1 MTFTPSFRAAAVA
14 LLLAGGAVL
23 HGCASH
29 PETSQTAQTAQ
40 APQAAPDAQQPPQPP
55 NVLAQVAAGVYQ
67 ARLDNGLTLIVKP
80 DRRSPVAVQML
91 WVRVGSIDEVD
102 GASGIAHMLE
112 HMMFKGT
119 KQLGPGEISRRVA
132 LLGGRDNAFT
142 TSDYTAYFQQVPAAA
157 LPQVMALQADSFENN
172 QWPDDEF
179 TREMAVVKEERR
191 LRTDDQPRAR
201 LYEQQM
207 AAAFVASPYHRPVI
221 GWMGDLDSMTADDVR
236 AFRQSWYV
244 PANAAVVVAGDVDPA
259 AVLALAQKTY
269 GRIPARAVPGR
280 KPRPEPQQHGPRRL
294 ELRAPA
300 EQAVVSLV
308 FKVPGLQGLA
318 ATPEND
324 DALALTVLAA
334 VLDGYQGAR
343 LERALVQ
350 GKDRVA
356 DSVNADN
363 GLMGR
368 GPQLFSLLAVPAKGR
383 TPAQA
388 EAALRAE
395 VARIAREGVGQA
407 ELERVKTQWIAGQV
421 YKRDS
426 VMAQAQELGSYW
438 ALGLPLDADEK
449 LIERLRAVTPAQVQ
463 AVARQYF
470 GDEQM
475 TAATLA
481 PQSLKNRPRPRP
493 APAGLRH

>member
-1 MTFTPSFRAAAVA
+1 M
-14 LLLAGGAVL
+14 
-23 HGCASH
+23 
-29 PETSQTAQTAQ
+29 
-40 APQAAPDAQQPPQPP
+40 
-55 NVLAQVAAGVYQ
+55 
-67 ARLDNGLTLIVKP
+67 
-80 DRRSPVAVQML
+80 
-91 WVRVGSIDEVD
+91 
-102 GASGIAHMLE
+102 
-112 HMMFKGT
+112 
-119 KQLGPGEISRRVA
+119 
-132 LLGGRDNAFT
+132 
-142 TSDYTAYFQQVPAAA
+142 
-157 LPQVMALQADSFENN
+157 
-172 QWPDDEF
+172 
-179 TREMAVVKEERR
+179 
-191 LRTDDQPRAR
+191 
-201 LYEQQM
+201 
-207 AAAFVASPYHRPVI
+207 
-221 GWMGDLDSMTADDVR
+221 
-236 AFRQSWYV
+236 
-244 PANAAVVVAGDVDPA
+244 
-259 AVLALAQKTY
+259 
-269 GRIPARAVPGR
+269 

-395 VARIAREGVGQA
+395 VARIAREGMGQA

-426 VMAQAQELGSYW
+426 VMAQA
-438 ALGLPLDADEK
+438 
-449 LIERLRAVTPAQVQ
+449 
-463 AVARQYF
+463 
-470 GDEQM
+470 EQ
-475 TAATLA
+475 
-481 PQSLKNRPRPRP
+481 R
-493 APAGLRH
+493 

>member
-1 MTFTPSFRAAAVA
+1 MS
-14 LLLAGGAVL
+14 LAGL
-23 HGCASH
+23 
-29 PETSQTAQTAQ
+29 
-40 APQAAPDAQQPPQPP
+40 PQPALSNP
-55 NVLAQVAAGVYQ
+55 FEYKLA
-67 ARLDNGLTLIVKP
+67 NGLRIIVKE
-80 DRRSPVAVQML
+80 DRRAPTAVHMVWYHAGSMDEHNGTTGVAHL
-91 WVRVGSIDEVD
+91 
-102 GASGIAHMLE
+102 LE

-119 KQLGPGEISRRVA
+119 PSVGAGEFSRLVA
-132 LLGGRDNAFT
+132 AAGGRDNAFT
-142 TSDYTAYFQQVPAAA
+142 SKDYTAYFQQIPKQKLAQMMRLEADRMRHLTLDPKEYAQEIKV
-157 LPQVMALQADSFENN
+157 VM
-172 QWPDDEF
+172 
-179 TREMAVVKEERR
+179 EERR

-383 TPAQA
+383 TPAQT

-449 LIERLRAVTPAQVQ
+449 LIKRLRAITPAQVQ